1 MAAATAQQ
9 RHAARA
15 RARTAPAPRLPRR
28 VSGPVAKPRAV
39 PAPRPVTG
47 VFDRL
52 RALPDHR
59 VIDRLLRGRVWIC
72 FVGAALMGIVAMQVS
87 LLKLNSG
94 ISRAVETTTT
104 LERQNSSMEAAIA
117 KLASGERIRTAADKR
132 GMVTPGAGAVRYLR
146 VRPGQDARRAVR
158 RMRAPSDAA
167 KELMANGGIVP
178 GSLMAPAAVAPAGDA
193 ALAGTTTT
201 PAPTTDAAAGT
212 TPAAPQATAT
222 PAPVVPAPAA
232 TDPDPAPPAT
242 TPTAAPVG

>member
-9 RHAARA
+9 RHAG

-39 PAPRPVTG
+39 PAPKPVTG
-47 VFDRL
+47 VFERL

-59 VIDRLLRGRVWIC
+59 IIDRLLRGRVWIC
-72 FVGAALMGIVAMQVS
+72 FVGVALMGIVAMQVS

-104 LERQNSSMEAAIA
+104 LERQNSSMEASIA
-117 KLASGERIRTAADKR
+117 RLASGDRIRTAADKR
-132 GMVTPGAGAVRYLR
+132 GMVTPAAGAVHYLR
-146 VRPGQDARRAVR
+146 VRPGRDAPRAVR

-178 GSLMAPAAVAPAGDA
+178 GSLMAAVVPETTTPVAPVVDPATATTTPAAVAPAP
-193 ALAGTTTT
+193 TVT
-201 PAPTTDAAAGT
+201 PAPIV
-212 TPAAPQATAT
+212 T
-222 PAPVVPAPAA
+222 PAPMTAYAPISTVVSIAA
-232 TDPDPAPPAT
+232 SEAMRA
-242 TPTAAPVG
+242 VG